1 VNAYLVNAYLV
12 NAYSTGPEQKQTKQ
26 ETKVMVKQGDS
37 FGALLSL
44 AGGSFSLSYVLII
57 LFQYYWMVV
66 RNRNLVSLCFSFL
79 PRPGQKL
86 WRA

>member
-1 VNAYLVNAYLV
+1 MNAYLV

-44 AGGSFSLSYVLII
+44 AGGSFLSLITKEDLKC
-57 LFQYYWMVV
+57 
-66 RNRNLVSLCFSFL
+66 SLLSL
-79 PRPGQKL
+79 
-86 WRA
+86 